1 MPALF
6 LPGVSFCPE
15 FRECPD
21 PAAGLAPHAPGM
33 RGSAAPVLDVD
44 PKCAKLFGH
53 QSPLL
58 GMTPQPRTD
67 TMALQ
72 KTEKAALLAAGL
84 PVQQHKVVL
93 VIDLV
98 ESVRLMAAHEA
109 EVVDR
114 WRGFMA
120 FAGEEIGAHQG
131 RLVKSLGD
139 GLLAEFDQAVPALK
153 AAQRLQSYFEEGNA
167 SLPEARQMHLRAG
180 LNASHLYVGEHDV
193 YGHGVNLAARVAG
206 LAGPGQIV
214 VTAPVRDAIV
224 DGMDGEVED
233 MGESY
238 LKHWPE
244 PVRTWRVWPADRAGD
259 GATRARQVTAV
270 QQDLRPTI
278 AVIPFECRPAS
289 PDHQVI
295 GELLADG
302 VITQL
307 SREGQLRVISRLSTT
322 AFRGRQADLGEI
334 HHHLAASFVL
344 SGSYSVLGEKVVIS
358 AELSDAR
365 HNDVVWADRLT
376 GPIDDLLQIDSQL
389 IHQLT
394 DASTEALMDATIRRA
409 MVVPVPQLDSN
420 ALLLGGIALM
430 HRSTARDLERSREL
444 LEAVT
449 DRHGR
454 VATPWAWMAKW
465 HILNIIQGRSADAPA
480 EFRRAIDIADR
491 ALDLEPHSS
500 LALAIKGHVQCHLGV
515 DLDMSRQLLLQAT
528 DLNPNDHNAW
538 LYAGFWSTMW
548 GDPADAVRESE
559 RALELSPL
567 DPQRF
572 FIEML
577 VAHSYLV
584 DNDLSNSIEM
594 CQRSLRRNRYYL
606 ASLRVL
612 LTAQYELGQIEDAR
626 QTLSQL
632 RALQPDL
639 TVGRFLSYGSQSK
652 IRIRAAH
659 AMEGLGLPR

>member
-1 MPALF
+1 
-6 LPGVSFCPE
+6 
-15 FRECPD
+15 
-21 PAAGLAPHAPGM
+21 
-33 RGSAAPVLDVD
+33 
-44 PKCAKLFGH
+44 
-53 QSPLL
+53 
-58 GMTPQPRTD
+58 
-67 TMALQ
+67 MALQ
-72 KTEKAALLAAGL
+72 NTEEVALLAAGL
-84 PVQQHKVVL
+84 PLQQHKVVL

-109 EVVDR
+109 QVVER
-114 WRGFMA
+114 WRAFMVHA
-120 FAGEEIGAHQG
+120 SERISARRG

-139 GLLAEFDQAVPALK
+139 GLLAEFDDATHALGT
-153 AAQRLQSYFEEGNA
+153 ALELQRHFDDTNA
-167 SLPEARQMHLRAG
+167 SLPDDQHMHLRAG
-180 LNASHLYVGEHDV
+180 LNASHLYVGEHDI

-206 LAGPGQIV
+206 LAGPGQVV

-244 PVRTWRVWPADRAGD
+244 PVRTWRVWPVDRAGD
-259 GATRARQVTAV
+259 GAARAKPRPPV
-270 QQDLRPTI
+270 QDDLRPTI
-278 AVIPFECRPAS
+278 AVIPFDCGAGPV
-289 PDHQVI
+289 DQQVI
-295 GELLADG
+295 GELLADA

-307 SREGQLRVISRLSTT
+307 SRAGQLRVISRLSTT
-322 AFRGRQADLGEI
+322 AFRGRQTDLAEI
-334 HHHLAASFVL
+334 QHHLSASFVL
-344 SGSYSVLGEKVVIS
+344 SGSYSVLGTQLVVT
-358 AELSDAR
+358 AELSDALR
-365 HNDVVWADRLT
+365 SEVVWADRLV
-376 GPIDDLLQIDSQL
+376 GPVEDLLQVDSQL

-409 MVVPVPQLDSN
+409 MVLPVPQLDSN

-515 DLDMSRQLLLQAT
+515 DLDSSRQLLLQAT

-577 VAHSYLV
+577 VAHAYHAV
-584 DNDLSNSIEM
+584 NDLDKTIEM
-594 CQRSLRRNRYYL
+594 CRRSLRRNGYYL
-606 ASLRVL
+606 ASLRL
-612 LTAQYELGQIEDAR
+612 LMTALYESGKTEEAR
-626 QTLSQL
+626 QVFGKIL
-632 RALQPDL
+632 ALQPGL
-639 TVGRFLSYGSQSK
+639 TLSGFRSYGKGSVGRERVAK
-652 IRIRAAH
+652 
-659 AMEGLGLPR
+659 AMEALGLK

>member
-1 MPALF
+1 MT
-6 LPGVSFCPE
+6 
-15 FRECPD
+15 PD
-21 PAAGLAPHAPGM
+21 P
-33 RGSAAPVLDVD
+33 
-44 PKCAKLFGH
+44 F
-53 QSPLL
+53 
-58 GMTPQPRTD
+58 TD
-67 TMALQ
+67 TMAPQ
-72 KTEKAALLAAGL
+72 TTEEAALLAAGL
-84 PVQQHKVVL
+84 PLQQHKVVL

-109 EVVDR
+109 QIVER
-114 WRGFMA
+114 WRVFMDA
-120 FAGEEIGAHQG
+120 AGQQIASNQG

-139 GLLAEFDQAVPALK
+139 GLLAEFDDAAHALK
-153 AAQRLQSYFEEGNA
+153 VALGLQRHFDESNA
-167 SLPEARQMHLRAG
+167 GLPDDQQMHLRAG

-206 LAGPGQIV
+206 LAGPGQVV
-214 VTAPVRDAIV
+214 VTAAVRDAIV

-244 PVRTWRVWPADRAGD
+244 PVRTWRVWPADRVGD
-259 GATRARQVTAV
+259 GAVRHRRTEAV
-270 QQDLRPTI
+270 QEDLRPTI
-278 AVIPFECRPAS
+278 AVIPFDCRAGS
-289 PDHQVI
+289 TDHQVI

-322 AFRGRQADLGEI
+322 AFRGRQADLTEI
-334 HHHLAASFVL
+334 QQHLAASFVL
-344 SGSYSVLGEKVVIS
+344 SGGYSVLGDKVIIN

-365 HNDVVWADRLT
+365 RNDVVWADRLV
-376 GPIDDLLQIDSQL
+376 GAVEDLLQIDSQL
-389 IHQLT
+389 IRQLT

-465 HILNIIQGRSADAPA
+465 HVLNIIQGRSADAPA

-515 DLDMSRQLLLQAT
+515 ELDTSRQLLLQAT

-577 VAHSYLV
+577 VAHAYHAL
-584 DNDLSNSIEM
+584 NDLEKTIEM
-594 CQRSLRRNRYYL
+594 CQRSLRRNGYYL
-606 ASLRVL
+606 ASLRL
-612 LTAQYELGQIEDAR
+612 LMTALYESGKTEEAR
-626 QTLSQL
+626 QVFGKIL
-632 RALQPDL
+632 ALQPGL
-639 TVGRFLSYGSQSK
+639 TLSGFRSYGKGSVGRERVAK
-652 IRIRAAH
+652 
-659 AMEGLGLPR
+659 AMEALGLK

>member
-1 MPALF
+1 
-6 LPGVSFCPE
+6 
-15 FRECPD
+15 
-21 PAAGLAPHAPGM
+21 
-33 RGSAAPVLDVD
+33 
-44 PKCAKLFGH
+44 
-53 QSPLL
+53 
-58 GMTPQPRTD
+58 MTPHPFTD

-72 KTEKAALLAAGL
+72 TTEEAALLAAGL
-84 PVQQHKVVL
+84 PLQQHKVVL

-109 EVVDR
+109 EVIER
-114 WRGFMA
+114 WHGFMA
-120 FAGEEIGAHQG
+120 YAGDQIGAHQG

-139 GLLAEFDQAVPALK
+139 GLLAEFDSATLALRVT
-153 AAQRLQSYFEEGNA
+153 QRLQTYFDDGNA
-167 SLPEARQMHLRAG
+167 QLPVDRQMHLRAG
-180 LNASHLYVGEHDV
+180 LNASHLYVGERDV

-206 LAGPGQIV
+206 LAGPGQVV
-214 VTAPVRDAIV
+214 VTAAVRDAIV

-244 PVRTWRVWPADRAGD
+244 PVRTWRVWPSDRVGD
-259 GATRARQVTAV
+259 GAARPRLVEAV

-278 AVIPFECRPAS
+278 AVIPFDCRAGS
-289 PDHQVI
+289 ADHQVI

-322 AFRGRQADLGEI
+322 AFRGRQADLEEI
-334 HHHLAASFVL
+334 QHHLAASFVL
-344 SGSYSVLGEKVVIS
+344 SGSYSVLGDKVVIN
-358 AELSDAR
+358 AELCDAR
-365 HNDVVWADRLT
+365 RNDVVWADRLV
-376 GPIDDLLQIDSQL
+376 GAVEDLLQIDSQL

-515 DLDMSRQLLLQAT
+515 DLDTSRQLLLQAT

-577 VAHSYLV
+577 VAHSYFATHEL
-584 DNDLSNSIEM
+584 DKAIEM
-594 CQRSLRRNRYYL
+594 CHRSLKRNRYYL

-612 LTAQYELGQIEDAR
+612 MAAQFERGLTEQAR
-626 QTLSQL
+626 ATLDTLVKLQPGLTLS
-632 RALQPDL
+632 
-639 TVGRFLSYGSQSK
+639 GFLSYGQQSGV
-652 IRIRAAH
+652 RVRVAQ
-659 AMEGLGLPR
+659 AMKALGVPN

>member
-1 MPALF
+1 
-6 LPGVSFCPE
+6 
-15 FRECPD
+15 
-21 PAAGLAPHAPGM
+21 
-33 RGSAAPVLDVD
+33 
-44 PKCAKLFGH
+44 
-53 QSPLL
+53 
-58 GMTPQPRTD
+58 
-67 TMALQ
+67 MALQ
-72 KTEKAALLAAGL
+72 KTEEAALLAAGL
-84 PVQQHKVVL
+84 PLQQNKVVL

-109 EVVDR
+109 QVVER

-120 FAGEEIGAHQG
+120 FAGEHIPAGQG

-139 GLLAEFDQAVPALK
+139 GLLAEFDDAGPALK
-153 AAQRLQSYFEEGNA
+153 AAQALQRYFDTSNA
-167 SLPEARQMHLRAG
+167 GLPGDQQMHLRAG

-214 VTAPVRDAIV
+214 VTAPVRDALV

-244 PVRTWRVWPADRAGD
+244 PVRTWRVWPVNRVGD
-259 GATRARQVTAV
+259 GAARPKSMTAV

-278 AVIPFECRPAS
+278 AVIPFDCRPGS

-322 AFRGRQADLGEI
+322 AFRGRQADLGDI
-334 HHHLAASFVL
+334 QHHLAAGFVL
-344 SGSYSVLGEKVVIS
+344 SGSYSVLGDKVVIS

-365 HNDVVWADRLT
+365 RSDVVWADRLV
-376 GPIDDLLQIDSQL
+376 GPIEDLLQLDSQL

-394 DASTEALMDATIRRA
+394 DASTEALMDATIQRA

-420 ALLLGGIALM
+420 ALLLGGIAMM
-430 HRSTARDLERSREL
+430 HRSTARDLDRSREL

-465 HILNIIQGRSADAPA
+465 HVLNIIQGRSADAPA

-515 DLDMSRQLLLQAT
+515 DLDSSRQLLLQAT

-577 VAHSYLV
+577 VAHAYHAV
-584 DNDLSNSIEM
+584 NDLEKTIEM
-594 CQRSLRRNRYYL
+594 CQRSLRRNGYYL
-606 ASLRVL
+606 ASLRL
-612 LTAQYELGQIEDAR
+612 LMTALYESGRTEEAR
-626 QTLSQL
+626 QVLGKIL
-632 RALQPDL
+632 ALQPGL
-639 TVGRFLSYGSQSK
+639 TLSGFRSYGKGSVGRERVAK
-652 IRIRAAH
+652 
-659 AMEGLGLPR
+659 AMEALGLK

>member
-1 MPALF
+1 
-6 LPGVSFCPE
+6 
-15 FRECPD
+15 
-21 PAAGLAPHAPGM
+21 
-33 RGSAAPVLDVD
+33 
-44 PKCAKLFGH
+44 
-53 QSPLL
+53 
-58 GMTPQPRTD
+58 MTPHPFTD

-72 KTEKAALLAAGL
+72 TTEEAALLAAGL
-84 PVQQHKVVL
+84 PLQQHKVVL

-109 EVVDR
+109 QVVER
-114 WRGFMA
+114 WRVFMDVA
-120 FAGEEIGAHQG
+120 SQQISSNQG

-139 GLLAEFDQAVPALK
+139 GLLAEFDDAARALK
-153 AAQRLQSYFEEGNA
+153 VALGLQRHFDESNA
-167 SLPEARQMHLRAG
+167 RFPHDQHMHLRAG

-206 LAGPGQIV
+206 LAGPGQVV
-214 VTAPVRDAIV
+214 VTATVRDAIV

-244 PVRTWRVWPADRAGD
+244 PVRTWRVWPTDRVGD
-259 GATRARQVTAV
+259 GAARPRQMEAT
-270 QQDLRPTI
+270 QEDLRPTI
-278 AVIPFECRPAS
+278 AVIPFDCRAGS
-289 PDHQVI
+289 ADHQVI

-322 AFRGRQADLGEI
+322 AFRGRQADLAEI
-334 HHHLAASFVL
+334 QHHLAASFVL
-344 SGSYSVLGEKVVIS
+344 SGSYSVLGEKVVIN
-358 AELSDAR
+358 AELCDAR
-365 HNDVVWADRLT
+365 RNNVVWADRLV
-376 GPIDDLLQIDSQL
+376 GAVEDLLQIDSQL

-444 LEAVT
+444 LDAVT

-515 DLDMSRQLLLQAT
+515 DLDSSRQLLLQAT

-577 VAHSYLV
+577 VAHSYLMA
-584 DNDLSNSIEM
+584 NELEKTIEM

-612 LTAQYELGQIEDAR
+612 LTAQYELGQIEEAR
-626 QTLSQL
+626 KTLSQL
-632 RALQPDL
+632 RVLQPDL
-639 TVGRFLSYGSQSK
+639 TVGRFLSYGSQSQ
-652 IRIRAAH
+652 IRIRAAN
-659 AMEGLGLPR
+659 AMDGLGLPR